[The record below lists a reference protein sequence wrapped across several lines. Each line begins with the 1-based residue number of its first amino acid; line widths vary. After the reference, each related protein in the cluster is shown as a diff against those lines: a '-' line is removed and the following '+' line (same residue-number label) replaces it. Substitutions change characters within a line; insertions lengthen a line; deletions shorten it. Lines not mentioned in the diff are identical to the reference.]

1 MERRHDPARY
11 IIALCLGGWL
21 AFGGWERAVA
31 QEHAAVPPK
40 PAGVVRIGIAKPRIT
55 MGTDA
60 VSNAADSVRLILAE
74 YLQGPTIEVALLGA
88 RLPSQ
93 YAIEAAQA
101 DCDFVLTLSLA
112 HERGGRM
119 NPMLGR
125 TLGNLAVHAPV
136 PSGDVSSAIMT
147 GAIYTAADFATS
159 IRARDRM
166 QLEYRLEVTGNPK
179 PVLADKAKRRAKSD
193 GEDLLTPLVEEAAE
207 AVGAAVAAN
216 ATPAR

>member
-1 MERRHDPARY
+1 MGRPCVLIRS
-11 IIALCLGGWL
+11 IIVVALSAWLPLGG
-21 AFGGWERAVA
+21 ADRAAAEPNV
-31 QEHAAVPPK
+31 AVPSK
-40 PAGVVRIGIAKPRIT
+40 PAGVVRIGIVKPQVT
-55 MGTDA
+55 MGSDDA
-60 VSNAADSVRLILAE
+60 SNMADSVRVMLAE
-74 YLQGPTIEVALLGA
+74 HLQGPTIEVALLGA